1 MLTDAVPFPSGAPM
15 PASNF
20 PGLPVGGAVQLAPA
34 TSLATAS
41 AAGAIDLYA
50 IDAEVLAERNALSPS
65 SCEALICPSNSCLRS
80 NKDYW
85 QVGTLPTNAIAAQG
99 PTFVA
104 LAGCLGTELD
114 PAASALRCGSSWD
127 PVAGNL
133 HVEVV
138 QVATL
143 PFSGATDAASN
154 GGVLAVQSTL
164 FSPAL
169 IMSLADA
176 GQARVSF
183 GASGEAG
190 AIAVLSGED
199 DIEPTAPA
207 SLDVGTDLAAFGQL
221 GFGVDSVGV
230 DAATSA
236 HFWTSLAQAQSLL
249 DPTADP
255 RAYFGTRAT
264 YVVAIVGDPSA
275 PSPSSTGDAAY
286 DGRGLHILVL
296 ASLPGN

>member
-1 MLTDAVPFPSGAPM
+1 M

-34 TSLATAS
+34 TSLAMSS
-41 AAGAIDLYA
+41 AAGAVDLYA
-50 IDAEVLAERNALSPS
+50 IDAEVLAERNASLS
-65 SCEALICPSNSCLRS
+65 SCEALICPGGSTSGPCLRS
-80 NKDYW
+80 NEDYW
-85 QVGTLPTNAIAAQG
+85 HVGTLPTNAIAAQG

-104 LAGCLGTELD
+104 LAGCQGTELD

-133 HVEVV
+133 HVEVAH
-138 QVATL
+138 VATL
-143 PFSGATDAASN
+143 PSSGGADDATAA
-154 GGVLAVQSTL
+154 GVLAVQSAL

-169 IMSLADA
+169 IMGLADA

-190 AIAVLSGED
+190 AIALLSGED
-199 DIEPTAPA
+199 DIEPTMPA
-207 SLDVGTDLAAFGQL
+207 SLNVGTDLAAFGQL

-236 HFWTSLAQAQSLL
+236 HFWTSLAQAQSIL
-249 DPTADP
+249 DPTVDP
-255 RAYFGTRAT
+255 RVYFGTRAT